1 MIKKRF
7 GIKRQLSAAAAVCM
21 LIQPAAVIAQDPVV
35 QDTVINEGV
44 SDGWLESSK
53 QALLTDSETGTL
65 SPNYLSGLNPK
76 SFSPTIGKDNDGYST
91 SKDSKSLKM
100 TDGIRNK
107 QWEVWFIKFPS
118 KAKELN
124 NNYPFVSYELD
135 SQQSVNTVKIFAGRD
150 AEELDKINEKLKS
163 DKISVFVKES
173 ADWKEVKINTSEEYD
188 TENKCQLV
196 TIQFAPEKAS
206 EIKLEFQEGTGI
218 VGDKD
223 PNNTEGFRIREI
235 ELYND
240 STYVP
245 EPEPEPDEKD
255 PNPDVEW
262 KGIYDYNIN
271 NSATFGLAED
281 KIKVS
286 GGELTAAAAL
296 VDGKSTSAA
305 GNGKT
310 KWFVQNPTGKDYA
323 EFTLDKKTVIAKAM
337 VCSGNQK
344 DSDPNNLDILTNFS
358 VQYMDENGDWVTA
371 ASFVNENND
380 KVAEVSFSPV
390 ASDKFRIYTDTMT
403 RFRIREISLD
413 YPEIRGSIRVPEYVD
428 LTDGAKATA
437 WMKGETDKD
446 LKVEILLN
454 GEVTDEFTK
463 LESKYKIDIKPKNEG
478 KNVLAVQI
486 YLKENETDTD
496 YTLIGTAKTEF
507 FVLDIKDQ
515 DTMGYHPFTDG
526 LDNGAALNAFGVGS
540 NHASIEQ
547 GTDGNYY
554 MKATK
559 GTAAASGD
567 PGDYRY
573 WQYFNPAGDGIN
585 TYWNEQSAYKFM
597 SIEFDIRT
605 KAAMTATDRI
615 YFSARHQYQNGLQIF
630 GMDSETVA
638 MGEPEADRAFKE
650 ITNLTPNQW
659 YHYTYILDVN
669 NKKAKAVLSDGTNEY
684 KVDWKALSGDGQGY
698 WKDNLSTPFE
708 VMAFQLPGGEIDL
721 DNIMFKKYYPAP
733 TVNADSIVIKSDDDI
748 QADWGKVSALTN
760 KIEIDFSAPMNEA
773 TVNNNSIYV
782 TAKGDTAKINATGA
796 LVSGKYVLTLNE
808 ALSENTEYELH
819 ITTDVQNIKGETF
832 GTEAYTAGF
841 KTVNGELNVKLNSVK
856 ASDGTPIDTLSALKL
871 LGGQKVKINID
882 YTNTL
887 QSEREYNII
896 VTHFAGDEV
905 QLAGAEIINVKHDAA
920 ISKVNEDIE
929 YTVPTNMDNITTT
942 KVFCWGDFET
952 ITPLASPIELK

>member
-35 QDTVINEGV
+35 KDTVINEEV
-44 SDGWLESSK
+44 SDGRLESSK

-76 SFSPTIGKDNDGYST
+76 SFSPIIGKDNDGYST

-107 QWEVWFIKFPS
+107 QWEVWFVKFPS
-118 KAKELN
+118 KAKDLN

-196 TIQFAPEKAS
+196 TIRFAPEKAS

-240 STYVP
+240 STYAP

-271 NSATFGLAED
+271 NSATFGLAKD

-305 GNGKT
+305 GNGQT

-344 DSDPNNLDILTNFS
+344 DSDPDNLDILTNFS

-454 GEVTDEFTK
+454 GEVIDEFTK
-463 LESKYKIDIKPKNEG
+463 LESKYKIDIKQKNEG

-496 YTLIGTAKTEF
+496 YTLIGTAKAEF
-507 FVLDIKDQ
+507 FVLDIKNSVNSFNADKA
-515 DTMGYHPFTDG
+515 GNIKSVIKKLAESGFEV
-526 LDNGAALNAFGVGS
+526 ALPN
-540 NHASIEQ
+540 
-547 GTDGNYY
+547 GTDGVSDGVYKKLAEQLKDKPAYSENIEGLQQILSDINENLPKAFMNGAERGEELLGAVKSYADTYKIEKDSFISDLDDKTAALALGLVIKDRESDFSDYEEFAKKIPSACALAEYNITYAQSLPQIFEKYKSVCEINTSSIDKNYLS
-554 MKATK
+554 ATLNKLKEKTVNKYSEIPKLITEAYNEVRKK
-559 GTAAASGD
+559 GTGGGNSGNGGGNSGSGGKSSVSSGIVYNPSQENGNKAPTDTDVKFNDISDTEWAREAIESLSGKGILNGDGNGMFRPNDFVTRSEFVKISVMAMKLSDDSAKCSFKDVSENDWYYPFAASAVKCGIINGD
-567 PGDYRY
+567 DDNRFRGSANISREDVAVILYRLCLLKNVT
-573 WQYFNPAGDGIN
+573 F
-585 TYWNEQSAYKFM
+585 E
-597 SIEFDIRT
+597 RT
-605 KAAMTATDRI
+605 E
-615 YFSARHQYQNGLQIF
+615 N
-630 GMDSETVA
+630 
-638 MGEPEADRAFKE
+638 EPEAFADE
-650 ITNLTPNQW
+650 ENVSD
-659 YHYTYILDVN
+659 Y
-669 NKKAKAVLSDGTNEY
+669 AKAAVGYLHSAGLINGSD
-684 KVDWKALSGDGQGY
+684 
-698 WKDNLSTPFE
+698 DNLFNPKNGATRAETS
-708 VMAFQLPGGEIDL
+708 VMIYRLQKF
-721 DNIMFKKYYPAP
+721 
-733 TVNADSIVIKSDDDI
+733 
-748 QADWGKVSALTN
+748 
-760 KIEIDFSAPMNEA
+760 IEARE
-773 TVNNNSIYV
+773 
-782 TAKGDTAKINATGA
+782 
-796 LVSGKYVLTLNE
+796 
-808 ALSENTEYELH
+808 EN
-819 ITTDVQNIKGETF
+819 
-832 GTEAYTAGF
+832 
-841 KTVNGELNVKLNSVK
+841 
-856 ASDGTPIDTLSALKL
+856 
-871 LGGQKVKINID
+871 
-882 YTNTL
+882 
-887 QSEREYNII
+887 
-896 VTHFAGDEV
+896 
-905 QLAGAEIINVKHDAA
+905 
-920 ISKVNEDIE
+920 
-929 YTVPTNMDNITTT
+929 
-942 KVFCWGDFET
+942 
-952 ITPLASPIELK
+952 